1 VSDGPAAPRHSERR
15 ADDGCVIE
23 MHAGEVFYIP
33 PTPHDSWVVGNE
45 PYVSLHFLGADHY
58 AKS

>member
-1 VSDGPAAPRHSERR
+1 
-15 ADDGCVIE
+15 VIE

-45 PYVSLHFLGADHY
+45 PYGSLHFLGADHY
-58 AKS
+58 ARGQQPEVKARSQKATAGP